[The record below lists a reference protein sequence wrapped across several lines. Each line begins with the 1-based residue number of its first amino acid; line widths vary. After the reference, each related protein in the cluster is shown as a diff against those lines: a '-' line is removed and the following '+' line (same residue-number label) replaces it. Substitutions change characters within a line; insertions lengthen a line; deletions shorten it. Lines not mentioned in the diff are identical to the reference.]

1 MVPTILPLAISIHSR
16 PFVPHSLCISGIV
29 PMLSLLT
36 QHGYQL
42 VRLNPNSKPAE
53 LLDHQERVRQVEL
66 AESNRKKS
74 IAKKVESCYSDR
86 AVKLKS
92 RQDLLSQMIHETL
105 EAHDTLKLRKL
116 SAS

>member
-1 MVPTILPLAISIHSR
+1 
-16 PFVPHSLCISGIV
+16 
-29 PMLSLLT
+29 MLSLLT

-66 AESNRKKS
+66 AESNREKS
-74 IAKKVESCYSDR
+74 IAKKVKSCYSDR

-92 RQDLLSQMIHETL
+92 RHDLQMKWSNKERTLSKIL
-105 EAHDTLKLRKL
+105 G
-116 SAS
+116 SI